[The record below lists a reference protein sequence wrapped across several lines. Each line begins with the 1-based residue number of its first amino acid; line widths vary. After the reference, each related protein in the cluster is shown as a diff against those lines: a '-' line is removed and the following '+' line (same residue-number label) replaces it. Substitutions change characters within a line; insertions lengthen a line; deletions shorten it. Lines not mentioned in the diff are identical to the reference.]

1 MENRVRLRLPLP
13 PLLEIRRCAH
23 TMRSPLRRRRRYVVT
38 FEHGAEP
45 LWVRAANL
53 RELRAY
59 LRAVHP
65 TRHIASIRDELGNLA
80 GLPPA
85 PTRVS
90 AGHRRLVI
98 LAPIGLAAVGYAL
111 SWLLT

>member
-1 MENRVRLRLPLP
+1 
-13 PLLEIRRCAH
+13 
-23 TMRSPLRRRRRYVVT
+23 MRSPLRRRRRYVVT
-38 FEHGAEP
+38 FEHGAEQ
-45 LWVRAANL
+45 LRLRAANL
-53 RELRAY
+53 RELRGY